1 MAFINPNLEASHYHS
16 DGENVVCD
24 LCPHR
29 CVLPPEKFGICKSRK
44 NADGKLVAYNYGRIS
59 SLAVDPIEKKPLYH
73 YHPGTSIFSVGGI
86 GCNLHCNYCQN
97 YSISQSP
104 IGKKRTTYKSPS
116 DLTAL
121 CRQQGL
127 SQIAFTYNE
136 PMIWFEYIRDVME
149 QDPDLDLVI
158 VSNGMINEDPMK
170 ELCKVTKA
178 MNIDVKSFDQ
188 EFYTKLCGGDLEAVK
203 TSCEVAYASKV
214 HLEITYLV
222 IPGYNDDPDT
232 VRRFVRWVHEY
243 LSPEIPIHFTRFHP
257 DYNMTDVRLTP
268 VDTLLRLKALA
279 QEEGMNYVYVGNVMT
294 DDDSNTFCPECGKL
308 LIKRTGYRV
317 DVVGLEGDRCAF
329 CKHRIHIIR

>member
-1 MAFINPNLEASHYHS
+1 MAFINPNLEASYYHS
-16 DGENVVCD
+16 EGENIVCD

-29 CVLPPEKFGICKSRK
+29 CVLPPDKFGVCKSRK
-44 NADGKLVAYNYGRIS
+44 NVDGKLVAYNYGRVS

-188 EFYTKLCGGDLEAVK
+188 EFYTKLCGGNLEAVK